1 GEVEVQ
7 TGGAQI
13 DALHVAAVA
22 DTGSA
27 NALVGD
33 IATIE
38 ERAHDL
44 TADSANAGSLIV
56 CDLVEAD
63 AALTFQLTPLDAE
76 LRGVNQYQG
85 AGVVV
90 GTAIHRLP
98 MLSVKAGLRLELAV
112 IAAVH
117 ARQHAH
123 MNRASQRHEVGQ
135 QTGYTTDGQ
144 HQLSGLA
151 VDLGPQARVHLGGV
165 GGGAHQPVNHHLVA
179 GVGVESEV
187 ADLGVLPG
195 HHCVNSEVLLV
206 YSQHVR
212 ASLDLYRDELIQHGR
227 AGYQIHAQRAVTR
240 IMHIGVDAT
249 GRVLAVSGGCS
260 SKAAIGVDGQRHAV
274 NQGQS
279 RYGAHGVQVAG
290 TRDVCADAGF
300 CAVVI
305 VVDTAVQRLTHDVEE
320 VADAVYAL
328 DERGLVSSVH

>member
-1 GEVEVQ
+1 QVASSHAGALEIRPDLRRDVHGHITLGISQRVQDSNECGANVVIGGSVVGEVEVQ
-7 TGGAQI
+7 TGGTQI
-13 DALHVAAVA
+13 DGLHVTAGA

-85 AGVVV
+85 AVVVV

-135 QTGYTTDGQ
+135 QTGYATVGQ

-165 GGGAHQPVNHHLVA
+165 GGGAHQPVNHHLV
-179 GVGVESEV
+179 
-187 ADLGVLPG
+187 
-195 HHCVNSEVLLV
+195 
-206 YSQHVR
+206 
-212 ASLDLYRDELIQHGR
+212 
-227 AGYQIHAQRAVTR
+227 
-240 IMHIGVDAT
+240 
-249 GRVLAVSGGCS
+249 
-260 SKAAIGVDGQRHAV
+260 
-274 NQGQS
+274 
-279 RYGAHGVQVAG
+279 
-290 TRDVCADAGF
+290 
-300 CAVVI
+300 
-305 VVDTAVQRLTHDVEE
+305 
-320 VADAVYAL
+320 
-328 DERGLVSSVH
+328 